1 MKYLLP
7 IVNLNFNSSCNI
19 GEGVFKTNLNVI
31 SNRFNQT
38 QNFLNDTYLR
48 KAFVGKSNRLKSD
61 LHIKG
66 LNTYYL
72 NSIPIMKNETEKE
85 KKKILSEPKMSII
98 NQ

>member
-7 IVNLNFNSSCNI
+7 IVNLNFNSTCNI

-31 SNRFNQT
+31 NNRFNQT
-38 QNFLNDTYLR
+38 QNFINDPYLR

-61 LHIKG
+61 LHIR
-66 LNTYYL
+66 NSSTYYF
-72 NSIPIMKNETEKE
+72 NSIPIMKNDMEKE
-85 KKKILSEPKMSII
+85 KKKILSEPKLSTI